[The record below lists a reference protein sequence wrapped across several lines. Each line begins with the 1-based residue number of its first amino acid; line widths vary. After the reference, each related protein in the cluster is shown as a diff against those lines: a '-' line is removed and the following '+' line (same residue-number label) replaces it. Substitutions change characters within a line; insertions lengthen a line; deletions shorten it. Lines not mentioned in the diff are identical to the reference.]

1 MLAGFIPTAHAQG
14 PSVVSPQAVDRIAV
28 ARATG
33 FWVIREGDHL
43 YRISRHFAPEGAE
56 VSRLAK
62 ELQEINGHAMMF
74 GDPSRLVVGARLR
87 LPERLVTGRTVAS
100 PPATAPP
107 SIAGGAREP
116 KQALPP
122 TSSIDRKPPGPDAAP
137 TALPASLQAD
147 SKPAPAYVDQLIDGA
162 LVETEDRRSEERAR
176 DTSPG
181 LRSWAFEYRL
191 DGRDTNTLGSSV
203 SQGTR
208 LQHRRETERYGDFAI
223 DAEFGREST
232 DSGQGGPGTSSSK
245 VTVYHENFALSGNAV
260 ANSTL
265 GVTRLALSPFLA
277 SSYRVSLPSSTIAG
291 ATTSV
296 AMPDGE
302 WRAGVGRLGRIS
314 GSSVQDFEFT
324 RGRIASLE
332 YARRLADQWIA
343 GAGIVSVHGS
353 DVVRDNTTLTL
364 GTEFALPELASR
376 FKVQGIVDDRAAKG
390 FWVDAQRR
398 DGRLAQRFGG
408 YQLDPDLIFSDATP
422 LRDTRGLYWRGDY
435 RSGADF
441 TSIGVEAAQTNLDRD
456 PGRGGAT
463 SVGATVNT
471 TLRIDRTFTA
481 GAGLSIRDERPRTPL
496 GEGREVGLA
505 SAFVSRSNPWGQ
517 SRLDA
522 SLNLTRPEVSRTER
536 IRTFSWS
543 QDWPRAAA
551 IETNSLVM
559 LSDEFLADRQV
570 RRLSASLGLRGPLYG
585 SLRWDASVT
594 GVDIQDGPDSE
605 RNYNSNLSL
614 DWNPAASWLV
624 RLQWQRNRI
633 QPSPDNPQ
641 SRFLRENVVQ
651 LTARY
656 ELSQGTP
663 YPSVGA
669 ATGRSG
675 TGRIAGVVFFD
686 ENGDGAKQATER
698 VAAGIIVVLDG
709 RRFETTDAEGR
720 FTFAL
725 VPSGDH
731 RVAIVVERVPL
742 PWGLED
748 ESPRVVKV
756 EVREDIRLDIG
767 LKRISP

>member
-1 MLAGFIPTAHAQG
+1 M
-14 PSVVSPQAVDRIAV
+14 SPQAVDRIAV

-33 FWVIREGDHL
+33 YWVIREGDHL
-43 YRISRHFAPEGAE
+43 YRISRYFAPEGPE

-62 ELQEINGHAMMF
+62 ELQTLNGHALMI
-74 GDPSRLVVGARLR
+74 GDPSRLVIGARLR
-87 LPERLVTGRTVAS
+87 LPERLVTGRTIAA
-100 PPATAPP
+100 PPATGSPSTARVAGEPGQAPP
-107 SIAGGAREP
+107 PSPSIEREP
-116 KQALPP
+116 PESGPTPP
-122 TSSIDRKPPGPDAAP
+122 
-137 TALPASLQAD
+137 ALPASPQPDA
-147 SKPAPAYVDQLIDGA
+147 KPAPVYVDRLIDSA
-162 LVETEDRRSEERAR
+162 LVDAEDRRSEERAR

-181 LRSWAFEYRL
+181 LRSWAVEYRL

-203 SQGTR
+203 SQGVR
-208 LQHRRETERYGDFAI
+208 LQHRRETENYGDLAI
-223 DAEFGREST
+223 DAELGR
-232 DSGQGGPGTSSSK
+232 DSAASSQGRPGANASK
-245 VTVYHENFALSGNAV
+245 VTIHHENFALTGNAV

-265 GVTRLALSPFLA
+265 GVTRLALSPLLA

-296 AMPDGE
+296 AMPNGE
-302 WRAGVGRLGRIS
+302 WRAGVGRLGRIA
-314 GSSVQDFEFT
+314 GSSVQDFEYT
-324 RGRIASLE
+324 SGRIASLE

-343 GAGIVSVHGS
+343 GAGIVSVRGS

-364 GTEFALPELASR
+364 GTEFALPDFASR
-376 FKVQGIVDDRAAKG
+376 FKAQGIVDDRAAKG
-390 FWVDAQRR
+390 FWIDGQHRE
-398 DGRLAQRFGG
+398 GRLAQRFGG
-408 YQLDPDLIFSDATP
+408 YQLDPDLVFSDATP

-441 TSIGVEAAQTNLDRD
+441 TSFGLEAAQTNLDRD

-463 SVGATVNT
+463 SLGATLST
-471 TLRIDRTFTA
+471 TLRIDRTLTV
-481 GAGLSIRDERPRTPL
+481 GGGLSMRDERPRTPL

-505 SAFVSRSNPWGQ
+505 TAFVSRSNPWGQ

-522 SLNLTRPEVSRTER
+522 SLNVTRPEASRSER
-536 IRTFSWS
+536 IRTLSWS

-551 IETNSLVM
+551 IETNSLVT
-559 LSDEFLADRQV
+559 LSDEFLAERQV
-570 RRLSASLGLRGPLYG
+570 RRLSVSLGLRGPLYG
-585 SLRWDASVT
+585 SVRWDASVT
-594 GVDIQDGPDSE
+594 GVDIRDGPDSE

-641 SRFLRENVVQ
+641 ARFLRENVVQ

-663 YPSVGA
+663 YPQVGA

-675 TGRIAGVVFFD
+675 TGRIAGIVFFD

-698 VAAGIIVVLDG
+698 AAAGIIVVLDG

-725 VPSGDH
+725 VPAGEH
-731 RVAIVVERVPL
+731 RLAIVVERIPL

-748 ESPRVVKV
+748 ESPRAIKV
-756 EVREDIRLDIG
+756 EVREDARLEIG